1 MAYPDFRAG
10 MKLKASHLRAMGVY
24 RVVQGADQTR
34 TSSTVALSS
43 NLIIPAEANAVYSYK
58 LLLAYSC
65 GAGDFTGTWDVPS
78 GATMQRHGDGM
89 AATATG
95 SQTAYTEG
103 FSAQGSATTA
113 FNIGG
118 NTAGITQTVSFVE
131 EGYLET
137 ASTSGNATFQFTQRL
152 SHAEATILRAASQL
166 YYQRIG

>member
-1 MAYPDFRAG
+1 MGYPEFRAG
-10 MKLKASHLRAMGVY
+10 MKLKASHLRAMQTY
-24 RVVQGADQTR
+24 RVLQGADQTR
-34 TSSTVALSS
+34 TSSTTLLSS
-43 NLIIPAEANAVYSYK
+43 NLIIPTSAGAVYQYK

-65 GAGDFTGTWDVPS
+65 GAGDFTGQWDVPS

-118 NTAGITQTVSFVE
+118 NTAGITQIVSFVE

-137 ASTSGNATFQFTQRL
+137 ASTSGDATFQFTQRV
-152 SHAEATILRAASQL
+152 SSADATILRAQSQL
-166 YYQRIG
+166 YYTRIG